1 MPWNRAVG
9 EAWTSILGE
18 HQLDAKGTIVEIGPG
33 FSDKIAFALAEL
45 RFRGTIL
52 LVEPN
57 DAARRWAHAR
67 YASLLPHALVRTVA
81 RPVPD
86 ACGIDGGPVDA
97 LLSNHIFDDL
107 VLHASV
113 PRDVSARLFATMLPD
128 APCGAEYLRTWQR
141 VLRDETHVEET
152 IARVAEGLASYV
164 HAVRPRLL
172 AVNHYRSW
180 RQRHPSL
187 VPLHDVGVRTL
198 HALQRHLGARS
209 IPATAPAPMLWLTHG
224 AL

>member
-1 MPWNRAVG
+1 VPWNRAVG
-9 EAWTSILGE
+9 EAWTSV
-18 HQLDAKGTIVEIGPG
+18 LDAHELDARGTIVEVGPG

-81 RPVPD
+81 SPVPD
-86 ACGIDGGPVDA
+86 VRGIDGGRVDA
-97 LLSNHIFDDL
+97 LLANHIFDDL

-113 PRDVSARLFATMLPD
+113 PHDVSARLFAAMVPQS
-128 APCGAEYLRTWQR
+128 PCSGDYVRTWQQ
-141 VLRDETHVEET
+141 VLREEERVEAT
-152 IARVAEGLASYV
+152 IARVAHDLASYV

-187 VPLHDVGVRTL
+187 APLHDVGVRTL

-209 IPATAPAPMLWLTHG
+209 IPATNPAPMLWLTHG